1 MAGEVTIEEWPVPL
15 RIAVAVREMSGAP
28 VAGRPRKPRLRHPAR
43 IIALVASGL
52 LALPILVTCWYSLR
66 TPTGIGLGN
75 YGSLLTDPAVWLAI
89 GHSAL
94 WALVAL
100 GLVVLGLAIALLSQ
114 RVRRVWPAL
123 LLVLVIPLGMS
134 SLVVG
139 AIFRLLF
146 DQAPQRGTVNAL
158 LGVLGAGRPV
168 WLGSNLVWLVLIAA
182 FAWSWLGFVVSL
194 FRAGLDAIPE
204 DTIRVAK
211 VEGVGSYRR
220 LRCILLPMLRPVFAV
235 VLLTMVV
242 AAVRIFDLV
251 VMVVPDPARAGTDVL
266 TTQWFQLTTSSADTG
281 RPAALAVLLFAPL
294 IVVAQVCIRGL
305 RSQSAPRDDTEPD
318 TEAADGGVVVTRPW
332 LRRGLW
338 VLGIAI
344 IVVWV
349 YPLVMLLGTAVRS
362 PRDAGVAGWWLPGR
376 DGLSTGAL
384 AEVSDAGIWTG
395 VLDTLV
401 VALTATSLV
410 LLVAVPAAYVLA
422 WGGLPKWVI
431 RATTTALAVLAVA
444 PVQMYAAPLERL
456 LAHAGL
462 AGSQLPL
469 ALVHAV
475 VGAPF
480 AVLVLRW
487 AFASAPKPD
496 TGHGLDVD
504 PDRDGGLLNWAWA
517 HARSTLTA
525 VMVLE
530 FVLVWNDFAVG
541 FLISGPEASPLA
553 LILRGEA
560 RQFATSAAPIAASA
574 AVSSVVPVL
583 VLLLTWRR
591 VVAGLSGGVSR

>member
-1 MAGEVTIEEWPVPL
+1 MAIEDAPIPL
-15 RIAVAVREMSGAP
+15 RIEVAVREMSGGP
-28 VAGRPRKPRLRHPAR
+28 VPGQPRRPRLRHPAR
-43 IIALVASGL
+43 MVALALSGL
-52 LALPILVTCWYSLR
+52 LLAPIAVTCWYSLR

-75 YGSLLTDPAVWLAI
+75 YGSLLTDSSVWRAI
-89 GHSAL
+89 GHSVL
-94 WALVAL
+94 WALVAF
-100 GLVVLGLAIALLSQ
+100 GLVLLGLAIALLSQ
-114 RVRRVWPAL
+114 RVRRVWRSL

-134 SLVVG
+134 SLVTG

-158 LGVLGAGRPV
+158 LGAIGAGRPV
-168 WLGSNLVWLVLIAA
+168 WLGSGLVWVVLICA

-204 DTIRVAK
+204 DTVRVAK
-211 VEGVGSYRR
+211 VEGVSSYHR
-220 LRCILLPMLRPVFAV
+220 LRGILLPMLRPVFAV

-251 VMVVPDPARAGTDVL
+251 VMVVPDPARGGTDVL
-266 TTQWFQLTTSSADTG
+266 TTRWFQLTTSSADTG
-281 RPAALAVLLFAPL
+281 RPAALAVVLFAPL
-294 IVVAQVCIRGL
+294 IVVALACIRGL
-305 RSQSAPRDDTEPD
+305 RSRSAPLDDTEQD
-318 TEAADGGVVVTRPW
+318 DDRDDEVVVTRPW

-344 IVVWV
+344 LAVWV
-349 YPLVMLLGTAVRS
+349 YPLVMLLATAVRS
-362 PRDAGVAGWWLPGR
+362 PRDAGVAGWWRPGR

-401 VALTATSLV
+401 VAVTATGLV
-410 LLVAVPAAYVLA
+410 LLVAVPAAYALA
-422 WGGLPKWVI
+422 WGGLPRWVT
-431 RATTTALAVLAVA
+431 RATTTVLAILAVA
-444 PVQMYAAPLERL
+444 PVQMYAVPLERL

-469 ALVHAV
+469 ALVHAA

-487 AFASAPKPD
+487 AFASAPAPG
-496 TGHGLDVD
+496 TGRTADVD
-504 PDRDGGLLNWAWA
+504 PDRGGGLLNWAWG

-525 VMVLE
+525 VVVLE

-553 LILRGEA
+553 LVLRGEA
-560 RQFATSAAPIAASA
+560 RQFATSAAPVAASA

>member
-1 MAGEVTIEEWPVPL
+1 VP
-15 RIAVAVREMSGAP
+15 GQ
-28 VAGRPRKPRLRHPAR
+28 PRRPRLRHPAR
-43 IIALVASGL
+43 MVALALSGL
-52 LALPILVTCWYSLR
+52 LLAPIAVTCWYSLR

-75 YGSLLTDPAVWLAI
+75 YGSLLTEPSVWRAI

-100 GLVVLGLAIALLSQ
+100 GLVLLGLAIALLSQ
-114 RVRRVWPAL
+114 RVRRVWRSL

-134 SLVVG
+134 SLVAG

-158 LGVLGAGRPV
+158 LGAVGAGRPV
-168 WLGSNLVWLVLIAA
+168 WLGSGLVWVVLISA

-204 DTIRVAK
+204 DTVRVAK
-211 VEGVGSYRR
+211 VERVSSYHR
-220 LRCILLPMLRPVFAV
+220 LRGILLPMLRPVFAV

-266 TTQWFQLTTSSADTG
+266 TTQWFQLTTSSADAG
-281 RPAALAVLLFAPL
+281 RPAALAVVWFAPL
-294 IVVAQVCIRGL
+294 IVVALACIRGL
-305 RSQSAPRDDTEPD
+305 RSRSAPREDTEH
-318 TEAADGGVVVTRPW
+318 ADDDDRDDDVVTRPL

-338 VLGIAI
+338 ALGIAI
-344 IVVWV
+344 LAVWI
-349 YPLVMLLGTAVRS
+349 YPLVMLLATAVRS
-362 PRDAGVAGWWLPGR
+362 PRDAGVLGWWRLGR

-401 VALTATSLV
+401 VAATATGLV

-422 WGGLPKWVI
+422 WGGLPRWVT
-431 RATTTALAVLAVA
+431 RGTTTLLAILAVA

-469 ALVHAV
+469 ALVHAA

-487 AFASAPKPD
+487 AFASAPAPG
-496 TGHGLDVD
+496 TGRAADVD
-504 PDRDGGLLNWAWA
+504 PDRGGGLLSWAWG

-525 VMVLE
+525 VVVLE

-541 FLISGPEASPLA
+541 FLISGPEASPLT
-553 LILRGEA
+553 LVLRGEA
-560 RQFATSAAPIAASA
+560 RQFATSAAPVAASA